1 MNDAHRSTIK
11 MGLLI
16 IGCSAWLGA
25 CQTAAVTPQHG
36 RLGMNGGFG
45 YIEAPEYK
53 SGEPLEPAQALDLSA
68 IQSLDK
74 IMPKLLEKR
83 VIFVGET
90 HDRYDHHLNQLDII
104 RRTYENSNELAIGME
119 FFQLPFQPVLDA
131 YIAGKIDEKEFLR
144 KSEYFQRWRVDY
156 RNYRPIIRYAKEKG
170 IPLLALDLSE
180 ELRRKIVRNEMNN
193 LSAGEIAQIPK
204 EIDRSNQDYREMLQD
219 IFAMHPD
226 SADFERFMEVQLS
239 RDEAMAQTAATY
251 LQQHPKARMVI
262 LAGGGHLVYRFG
274 IPSRLTRRIDAPSV
288 VVLNDSIKQYDNQV
302 ADYMLLPAPLR
313 LPKEV
318 RMGVVLD
325 TTKAGQLSING
336 FAEDSPALAAGL
348 KKGDRLLSLDSQP
361 LTQMADLKIALLD
374 KNAGDKVQVKVQ
386 RAGWFGTEKELG
398 FEVPLY

>member
-1 MNDAHRSTIK
+1 M
-11 MGLLI
+11 
-16 IGCSAWLGA
+16 
-25 CQTAAVTPQHG
+25 
-36 RLGMNGGFG
+36 GMNGGFG
-45 YIEAPEYK
+45 YTEAPEYK
-53 SGEPLEPAQALDLSA
+53 AGDTLEPPRVLDLSA
-68 IQSLDK
+68 IQPLDQL
-74 IMPKLLEKR
+74 MPKLLEKR

-90 HDRYDHHLNQLDII
+90 HDRLDHHLNQLDII
-104 RRTYENSNELAIGME
+104 RRTYENSHELAIGME
-119 FFQLPFQPVLDA
+119 FFQLPFQPVLDD

-156 RNYRPIIRYAKEKG
+156 RHYRPIIRFAKEKG

-180 ELRRKIVRNEMNN
+180 ELRKKISRNEMTN
-193 LSAGEIAQIPK
+193 LSAGEAAQLPK
-204 EIDRSNQDYREMLQD
+204 EIDRSNNDYREMLQS

-226 SADFERFMEVQLS
+226 SADFERFVETQLS

-262 LAGGGHLVYRFG
+262 LAGGGHMVYRFG

-325 TTKAGQLSING
+325 TSKIGQLSING
-336 FAEDSPALAAGL
+336 FADGSPALTAGL
-348 KKGDRLLSLDSQP
+348 KKGDRLLSIDGQL

-374 KNAGDKVQVKVQ
+374 KIVGDKVKVTAQ
-386 RAGWFGTEKELG
+386 RAGWFGAQQELG
-398 FEVPLY
+398 FEVALY